1 MLLVLAAYIE
11 LCLHINVITMWPHPP
26 YACCACCHIDDGGPP
41 TQLHIQHHHLQNIH
55 HDEGD
60 LRMMACLIA
69 PASTESEIVGRA

>member
-11 LCLHINVITMWPHPP
+11 LCLRINIIIMWPHPP
-26 YACCACCHIDDGGPP
+26 CACCHIGGGPH
-41 TQLHIQHHHLQNIH
+41 LHIQHHHHL
-55 HDEGD
+55 HDISYDEAD